1 MRKLIFFLILVFN
14 QSSFAI
20 ENSHFLIL
28 KYDKVNVRY
37 GPGMDYDVK
46 YIYKKKYLP
55 VKVIEKNKKVSIV
68 EPINDEV
75 SGATN
80 HCFFLKR
87 SNI

>member
-46 YIYKKKYLP
+46 YIYKKKYII
-55 VKVIEKNKKVSIV
+55 IE
-68 EPINDEV
+68 
-75 SGATN
+75 
-80 HCFFLKR
+80 CFDNF
-87 SNI
+87 